1 MARLTYGNSITR
13 EAPCRRLPYAP
24 KFFQMKYLFIFL
36 FLHTHLLAQNTKL
49 VIHGECQAC
58 PDQKV
63 YISRLMENGEVVDT
77 VDLVKEKFVFEKRLA
92 NEEWIQIRYQHKGGF
107 IELFTAPT
115 ESIEVMSKNTEPLDQ
130 SLIKGSPESITR
142 RAYMQNNGKLGRYR
156 TSLLNSKT
164 AYEEK
169 GTPVPIELLNRI
181 DSINAQ
187 IEEMVFETIMSTKSL
202 LLKDLCLMWIK
213 SPIYITAIKAHIDS
227 LASIHQESHD
237 FKNLQRSYYHY
248 LDHQLNLESLDLE
261 KFLMN
266 FSFQSNTGVPITR
279 QNLGGKYLFIE
290 FWASWCKPCR
300 VSNQEINQ
308 QQDVFLHEKLYT
320 CFVSLDKDH
329 LKWKEAIAADKLQW
343 ANHGIDAFDPE
354 KSFAKSIGVVFIPT
368 NLLVDPNGQVMLI
381 NAKPAEVKAFLDKLK

>member
-1 MARLTYGNSITR
+1 
-13 EAPCRRLPYAP
+13 
-24 KFFQMKYLFIFL
+24 MKYLYIFL
-36 FLHTHLLAQNTKL
+36 FLYTQLLAQNTKL
-49 VIHGECQAC
+49 VIHGECQTC

-63 YISRLMENGEVVDT
+63 YISRLTKDREIVDT
-77 VDLVKEKFVFEKRLA
+77 VDLINEKFVFEKWMA
-92 NEEWIQIRYQHKGGF
+92 NEEWIQIRYQQKQGF

-115 ESIEVMSKNTEPLDQ
+115 ESIEVISKNAERLEQ
-130 SLIKGSPESITR
+130 SIIKGSPESITR
-142 RAYMQNNGKLGRYR
+142 REYMQEHGKLGGYR
-156 TSLLNSKT
+156 ASLLNSKT
-164 AYEEK
+164 AYEGK
-169 GTPVPIELLNRI
+169 GMPVPTELLNKI
-181 DSINAQ
+181 DSMNAR
-187 IEEMVFETIMSTKSL
+187 IEEIVFETIMSTKSL

-213 SPIYITAIKAHIDS
+213 SPVYINAIKMHIDS
-227 LASIHQESHD
+227 LANVHQENYD
-237 FKNLQRSYYHY
+237 FKNLQQSYYYY

-266 FSFQSNTGVPITR
+266 FSFQSNTGASITR

-300 VSNQEINQ
+300 ASNQEINQ
-308 QQDVFLHEKLYT
+308 QQNVFLNDKLYT
-320 CFVSLDKDH
+320 CFVSLDKDP

-343 ANHGIDAFDPE
+343 ANHGIDAYDPE

>member
-1 MARLTYGNSITR
+1 
-13 EAPCRRLPYAP
+13 
-24 KFFQMKYLFIFL
+24 MKHLYTFL
-36 FLHTHLLAQNTKL
+36 FLYTQLLAQNTKL
-49 VIHGECQAC
+49 VIHGECQNC

-63 YISRLMENGEVVDT
+63 YISRLTKDREIVDT
-77 VDLVKEKFVFEKRLA
+77 VDLINEKFVFEKRMA
-92 NEEWIQIRYQHKGGF
+92 NEEWIRIRYQYIGGF

-115 ESIEVMSKNTEPLDQ
+115 ESIEVISKNAEPLDQ
-130 SLIKGSPESITR
+130 SIINGSPESITR
-142 RAYMQNNGKLGRYR
+142 REYMQNNGKLRQFR
-156 TSLLNSKT
+156 TSLLDSKT

-181 DSINAQ
+181 DSINAR
-187 IEEMVFETIMSTKSL
+187 IEEMVFETIMNTKSL

-213 SPIYITAIKAHIDS
+213 SPVYINVIKMHIDS
-227 LASIHQESHD
+227 LANVHQENYD
-237 FKNLQRSYYHY
+237 FKNLQQSYYYY
-248 LDHQLNLESLDLE
+248 LDHQLNLESLDLD

-329 LKWKEAIAADKLQW
+329 LKWKEAIAADKLEW

-381 NAKPAEVKAFLDKLK
+381 NAKPAEIKAFLDKLK